1 MGRKIKIQNHPKKN
15 VGDFNENN
23 KYSSEANESV
33 IMGELEAKFVQNLNN
48 GFGGNGDAS
57 MKAYGSL
64 NCPSMIGP
72 TVTQTAPNTS
82 NNKNANNSGSNSIRF
97 QSPYAMT
104 NINNNGKSDGGDE
117 IVGSGVGGLGCDVL
131 VSGNIEDRFQ
141 LNHHLSSPRK
151 TANVSNYF
159 IFSFVFFSRFETN
172 RFSISFVSH
181 LFLSVGV

>member
-1 MGRKIKIQNHPKKN
+1 
-15 VGDFNENN
+15 
-23 KYSSEANESV
+23 
-33 IMGELEAKFVQNLNN
+33 MGELEAKFVQNLNN

-151 TANVSNYF
+151 TANNDF
-159 IFSFVFFSRFETN
+159 GAKEKRIFVFDSCEHNET
-172 RFSISFVSH
+172 SIDKHTDHTFDRR
-181 LFLSVGV
+181 LND